1 MLFLHQQ
8 KLSKP
13 KPPRVFEPLSNEELK
28 IQKHDFDQDFYEK
41 MVRKEFDARLRMDYF
56 TWQTKIDKLMRVT
69 LICWMAELCSD
80 MRFQKTTFYMALTY
94 IDKFFE
100 QVQCLYGPEDL
111 QLIGVTA
118 VFVAAK
124 VEEVFVPTVKIFS
137 KSTNY
142 SSSVRRICQ
151 MERDMMSTLSFRL
164 HPVTLISW
172 ADWFTKQW
180 DDYADSANMHSLT
193 EVHDC
198 AFRQFTLHSYNRYR
212 TFMTYLD
219 AVAIDYRAH
228 EFQPR
233 QLVAALLYLVIG
245 NQQTMAVFPNYYQM
259 AVQFTVNPPIPA
271 PEQTD
276 IANGPGEE
284 DTDHFVTPGTDG
296 KRRRCQVVLEPKKA
310 ADNGQSAE
318 NNAAAE
324 AISDPQTVY
333 YNEKVFGP
341 FLSLKF
347 NMKLEEIREAVMYV
361 AKFLALNLELDPPDC
376 SGLGEDPEDVSSLI
390 IVRFVFHNFK
400 NRSG

>member
-1 MLFLHQQ
+1 
-8 KLSKP
+8 
-13 KPPRVFEPLSNEELK
+13 
-28 IQKHDFDQDFYEK
+28 
-41 MVRKEFDARLRMDYF
+41 
-56 TWQTKIDKLMRVT
+56 MRVT

-198 AFRQFTLHSYNRYR
+198 AFR
-212 TFMTYLD
+212 
-219 AVAIDYRAH
+219 
-228 EFQPR
+228 
-233 QLVAALLYLVIG
+233 
-245 NQQTMAVFPNYYQM
+245 
-259 AVQFTVNPPIPA
+259 
-271 PEQTD
+271 
-276 IANGPGEE
+276 
-284 DTDHFVTPGTDG
+284 
-296 KRRRCQVVLEPKKA
+296 
-310 ADNGQSAE
+310 
-318 NNAAAE
+318 
-324 AISDPQTVY
+324 
-333 YNEKVFGP
+333 
-341 FLSLKF
+341 
-347 NMKLEEIREAVMYV
+347 
-361 AKFLALNLELDPPDC
+361 
-376 SGLGEDPEDVSSLI
+376 
-390 IVRFVFHNFK
+390 
-400 NRSG
+400 